1 MTKLFKLTALVS
13 AVFLL
18 GACADETVLN
28 PEQAREAAPESN
40 AIQFGTYMGKSGMTR
55 ADIGGYTGS
64 MTTEWLKGATTNGA
78 YSNAAKSGFGVFAY
92 YTGTDTYGSTTY
104 RGAGAGNYPNFM
116 YNEHVYWDNAAGLW
130 KYDNTKY
137 WPNEINGTA
146 VYHWESITTP
156 DPLPGVGTYAEGTTN
171 PSTTT
176 SGVLNGLYN
185 NTSEST
191 WFKLT
196 SITYD
201 SDVDDQN
208 NDKHN
213 DAATT
218 DGQNGGNVTFFAYA
232 PFVEV
237 NAQTTATA
245 IDGAS
250 TKSTEIPANVSDE
263 GIINI
268 SGNAWVGAPAVT
280 SGDNQVDVR
289 KGDPYVT
296 YVMPAGNNV
305 VDLLWGTA
313 GVSDIKANGSVQA
326 TPTLGKNPISKEGPS
341 SVTKDGY
348 TASPYTTTFAND
360 ILKGYSVNDNL
371 NKMTTTG
378 KVNFVFKHA
387 LAKMGG
393 SYVGSGEGDD
403 EDGSTPTNGL
413 MVILDIDK
421 DGAETGGSLQSYKGT
436 PLSGGSKSEWNK
448 YNTKVTINELVMATG
463 YQLKSTPTHNPG
475 DNGFVYADEIE
486 NLTSKGK
493 LNLATGRWGDYENAV
508 RKEKTQTT
516 LPSAA
521 NPYQTATDEHK
532 AADQLKDA
540 ILSAELA
547 EPTLVSNQLN
557 SQAQNTKEFFEAL
570 PIGVTTVAK
579 NVYESE
585 AQPLIFFPGTKPIIE
600 FTITYTVRTYD
611 PNLKNF
617 YTQVKQ
623 KITKRLY
630 ITQEI
635 ELNKQY
641 NILIHLGLTGVKF
654 TATVSDWETTNV
666 IGTITDPGSG
676 GSPVQ
681 TFTEDI
687 EHVYLPINVAGLI
700 LNETPKTSLGSVAG
714 NIMTLTG
721 ATYHYTDNK
730 AQDKIQNVTTLT
742 DISFEK
748 ADGTALPGWITYN
761 SSTGALTVT
770 ANDGFAPRTETI
782 RAKYTNDGTIIYSDN
797 ITIKQYGRIASAA
810 TLATPTINLADA
822 GNIKAAGGSNAVTL
836 AATPKIKKYYDTDDN
851 GKATGSEQTLAA
863 GYEVDITS
871 PKYSAASWLTPNTG
885 TPTDLD
891 AAANN
896 KSTANR
902 TTPIYVNSIPTD
914 QTVTQSGFKL
924 KLAVSTST
932 VTVTDGDDQ
941 AVDLTSGY
949 TVLVTGG
956 DSNGA
961 YSTPLSGNTITV
973 TGTGGKTY
981 TVTVTHTA
989 SGATENTTVTL

>member
-1 MTKLFKLTALVS
+1 MTKLFKLTALAS

-40 AIQFGTYMGKSGMTR
+40 AIQFGTYMGKSGTTR
-55 ADIGGYTGS
+55 AGIGGYTGS

-137 WPNEINGTA
+137 WPNEIYATA
-146 VYHWESITTP
+146 VYNWVSASPSPAPTTP
-156 DPLPGVGTYAEGTTN
+156 DKSGTAD
-171 PSTTT
+171 PTTT
-176 SGVLNGLYN
+176 TVGSVGDYYL
-185 NTSEST
+185 NTSSSA
-191 WFKLT
+191 WFQLT
-196 SITYD
+196 SIDYNY

-218 DGQNGGNVTFFAYA
+218 DGLNGGNVTFFAYA

-250 TKSTEIPANVSDE
+250 TKSTLTPANVSDE

-268 SGNAWVGAPAVT
+268 SGNAWVGAA
-280 SGDNQVDVR
+280 GDASVDAR

-313 GVSDIKANGSVQA
+313 GVSDIKANGSAQA
-326 TPTLGKNPISKEGPS
+326 IPTLGKNPISKEGLS
-341 SVTKDGY
+341 TDTKVDNNITY
-348 TASPYTTTFAND
+348 TASPYTTTYAND

-413 MVILDIDK
+413 MVILDLDK

-547 EPTLVSNQLN
+547 EPTLVSDQLN

-748 ADGTALPGWITYN
+748 ADGTALPGWIAYN

-770 ANDGFAPRTETI
+770 ANEDFAPRTETI
-782 RAKYTNDGTIIYSDN
+782 RAKYTNDGTTIYSDN
-797 ITIKQYGRIASAA
+797 ITIKQYGRIASEATVTHTIALADGTETDKVKAA
-810 TLATPTINLADA
+810 GGAGAVTLATP
-822 GNIKAAGGSNAVTL
+822 
-836 AATPKIKKYYDTDDN
+836 KITKYYETDDN
-851 GKATGSEQTLAA
+851 GKATGAEQSTDVAIA
-863 GYEVDITS
+863 V
-871 PKYSAASWLTPNTG
+871 PVYSAASWLTPNT
-885 TPTDLD
+885 TNLD

-896 KSTANR
+896 KSTAER
-902 TTPIYVNSIPTD
+902 TTRIYVNNIPTD
-914 QTVTQSGFKL
+914 KSVTQVGFKL
-924 KLAVSTST
+924 TLTPATPK
-932 VTVTDGDDQ
+932 VTVTDGDGND
-941 AVDLTSGY
+941 VTSGY

-956 DSNGA
+956 DSNG
-961 YSTPLSGNTITV
+961 TCTTSGNEITV
-973 TGTGGKTY
+973 AGTAGQTY